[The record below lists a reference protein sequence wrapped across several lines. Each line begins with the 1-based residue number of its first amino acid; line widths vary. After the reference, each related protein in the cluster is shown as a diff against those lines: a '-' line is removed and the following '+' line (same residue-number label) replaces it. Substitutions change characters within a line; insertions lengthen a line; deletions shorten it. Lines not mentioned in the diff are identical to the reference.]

1 MPILWRKN
9 SWNLE
14 VKMKKEI
21 KNLLIIFLLLVMGT
35 ISVIYYN
42 LYIQN
47 NKIKKGETVVHEIIQ
62 EKAEENIY
70 RIGNIVIDKNKEEMY
85 FTGRVAK
92 IKGWV
97 QFLIYVAGYKWLEE
111 EAAIISDARL
121 KDLQLSLALLDWK
134 YWDEFYYMKRGEE
147 IDFET
152 EEMELLLSWKED
164 NKFKT
169 IKAKET
175 IIIKETTDYLRLP
188 GFIFLGY
195 PFFDPIVLDG
205 KLRDSCLGCPF
216 FPVEEKTLRQLF
228 KRNSGE
234 SGYEINPEVMP
245 PLNTKINI
253 IIKKLN
259 SLKDK
264 K

>member
-9 SWNLE
+9 SRNLE

-47 NKIKKGETVVHEIIQ
+47 NKIKKGETVAPEIIQ

-92 IKGWV
+92 RKGWV
-97 QFLIYVAGYKWLEE
+97 QFLIYVDGYKWLEE
-111 EAAIISDARL
+111 EAAIISEARL

-147 IDFET
+147 IDFGT
-152 EEMELLLSWKED
+152 EELELLLRWEEN
-164 NKFKT
+164 NKSNT
-169 IKAKET
+169 IKAQNT
-175 IIIKETTDYLRLP
+175 IVIKEKNVFLKLP

-195 PFFDPIVLDG
+195 PFFDPIVLDSE
-205 KLRDSCLGCPF
+205 LHTSCLGCPF

-228 KRNSGE
+228 RRNSGD
-234 SGYEINPEVMP
+234 SGYEINTEVIP
-245 PLNTKINI
+245 PLNTEINI
-253 IIKKLN
+253 IIKKSKLP
-259 SLKDK
+259 
-264 K
+264 